1 VIRLTVSP
9 AYEREIAMSDRRLTW
24 PGATAAAALLATAG
38 IAAQT
43 TSPAAPA
50 RNPRAA
56 VNKAAPPRLPDG
68 RPDLQ
73 GVWDFRTLT
82 PLERPTTLE
91 GKEVLSDQEAATLEE
106 SAIKSRVDRPPRDG
120 DPGTYNQ
127 FWFDFGTKV
136 VSDKRTSLIVDPPD
150 GRLPALTESGK
161 KRAAEQAERLRR
173 PATGPEDRPLWERC
187 ILGFNSGPPIIPNG
201 YNNNLRLLQTASQVV
216 ILTEMVHDARIVP
229 LDGRSHHGMRQW
241 MGDSRGR
248 WEGDTLIID
257 TVGFTDAG
265 TGTIGLRPT
274 ADGNLH
280 LTERLTRLDADTLLY
295 QFTMDDPTVWSKPWT
310 AAVEMT
316 RSRED
321 MYEYACHEGNHG
333 LLGILAGA
341 RADERGK

>member
-1 VIRLTVSP
+1 
-9 AYEREIAMSDRRLTW
+9 MSFRRLTW
-24 PGATAAAALLATAG
+24 LAAAFAAALVTSAGTTAQSG
-38 IAAQT
+38 
-43 TSPAAPA
+43 SPATPA
-50 RNPRAA
+50 KSGRPSSK
-56 VNKAAPPRLPDG
+56 KAGPPRLPDG
-68 RPDLQ
+68 HPDLQ

-91 GKEVLSDQEAATLEE
+91 GKEVLSDQEAAALEDT
-106 SAIKSRVDRPPRDG
+106 AVKSRVDRAPRDG

-136 VSDKRTSLIVDPPD
+136 VADKRTSLIVDPPD
-150 GRLPALTESGK
+150 GRLPALSEAGK
-161 KRAAEQAERLRR
+161 KRGADQAERLRR

-201 YNNNLRLLQTASQVV
+201 YNNNMRLLQTASHVV
-216 ILTEMVHDARIVP
+216 VLTEMVHDARIIP
-229 LDGRSHHGMRQW
+229 LDGRPHSGMRQW

-280 LTERLTRLDADTLLY
+280 LTERFSRVDADTLLY
-295 QFTMDDPTVWSKPWT
+295 QFTVDDPTVWSKPWT
-310 AAVEMT
+310 AAVPMT
-316 RSRED
+316 KSTEEI
-321 MYEYACHEGNHG
+321 YEYACHEGNHG

-341 RADERGK
+341 RADEQAK

>member
-1 VIRLTVSP
+1 MSHQRLRWS
-9 AYEREIAMSDRRLTW
+9 
-24 PGATAAAALLATAG
+24 GAAFAAALLTSGG

-43 TSPAAPA
+43 GGPPSARSGPATAKPGVA
-50 RNPRAA
+50 
-56 VNKAAPPRLPDG
+56 PRLADG
-68 RPDLQ
+68 HPDLQ

-82 PLERPTTLE
+82 PLERPTALE
-91 GKEVLSDQEAATLEE
+91 GKDVLSDQEAAALEDT
-106 SAIKSRVDRPPRDG
+106 AVKSRVDRPPRDG

-136 VSDKRTSLIVDPPD
+136 VADKRTSLIVDPAD
-150 GRLPALTESGK
+150 GRLPPLTEAGR
-161 KRAAEQAERLRR
+161 KRGADQTERLRR

-201 YNNNLRLLQTASQVV
+201 YNNNVRLLQTASHVV

-229 LDGRSHHGMRQW
+229 LDGRPHSSMRQW

-248 WEGDTLIID
+248 WQGDTLIVD

-274 ADGNLH
+274 ADANLH
-280 LTERLTRLDADTLLY
+280 LTERFSRVDADTLLY
-295 QFTMDDPTVWSKPWT
+295 QFTVDDPTVWSRPWT
-310 AAVEMT
+310 AAVPMT
-316 RSRED
+316 RSREEI
-321 MYEYACHEGNHG
+321 YEYACHEGNHG

-341 RADERGK
+341 RAGEQAK